1 MEKPQPITIET
12 APWTH
17 DGWVSGKDLFTA
29 AKLIT
34 CFIAALAPS
43 RLWPAASEIMARAH
57 LRVRG
62 GSVHLLEGPDAILN
76 RDSLS
81 LAREAMAADYL
92 FNIQAIREILP
103 GGWHCE
109 TPLIGREILDLA
121 LQRSRGAVLW
131 CSPFVGSDLAPKKA
145 LALAGYP
152 LTHLSALIPSR
163 PRVSERYYSTL
174 CVCARSIGIS
184 PAGCL
189 LSMEM
194 HSLRSMYSGRFY
206 WKMASS

>member
-17 DGWVSGKDLFTA
+17 DGLVSGKDLFTA